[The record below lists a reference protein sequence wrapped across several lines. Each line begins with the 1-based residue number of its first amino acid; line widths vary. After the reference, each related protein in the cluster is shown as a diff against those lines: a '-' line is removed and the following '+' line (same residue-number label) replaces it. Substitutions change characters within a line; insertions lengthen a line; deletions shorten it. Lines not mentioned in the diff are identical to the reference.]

1 MRSIDFLIL
10 KFKIMNKLLT
20 LCPISFFLILVFN
33 IACNKYQEITIAT
46 YDQILSY
53 RNIGLAKIED
63 ELFSDAVKAFTEL
76 TKLAPQEAA
85 GYANLGW
92 SYLQSPGKLDSA
104 EIMLLRATEL
114 SPENSDI
121 QYLIAKMYELTGRTN
136 KSREV
141 LVDLLSTN
149 SKHILSLYQLS
160 EYNKRSSDNNDKKEA
175 QKLLKNI
182 LQIIPG
188 NIAAHL
194 KFIELSIKNGDTEDA
209 LLSIQSV
216 NQILPS
222 LPDEAIP
229 LSNNALQYLRN
240 NNLQQAL
247 VQALM
252 FHNLLKSTTYYK
264 SGIEELR
271 GNPGPISG
279 KPLYRFTNL
288 KPPDMTIKEKALI
301 SIKFVDITENIG
313 LGNISQVSTFDIAD
327 YDGDGAQDMFISQ
340 WKGNNN
346 NTKQSILYNQ
356 NGALEAVNDN
366 SGIRHNG
373 RDIKSVTAD
382 YDNDGFLDLL
392 IINNEESKLYK
403 NDGRGKF
410 NDMTNASGL
419 SLPVN
424 TMKAGFFDY
433 DLEGDLDLFVVTSK
447 KNQLYRNNGDGNFTN
462 VSKKSTMSET
472 SNPSVDIAFGDFDDD
487 GDGDIFIVNM
497 NGLNRYYNNRRQG
510 YFNNITNMTGLD
522 FAGSPSSVE
531 IADYNNDGLL
541 DLFLPDL
548 AGAKHTIYKNNNNG
562 GFEIDNQALSQI
574 DELNG
579 FAGIESKFFDV
590 DNDGFLD
597 LLIAGSPTSK
607 DKYSSG
613 LLLLHNNGEGGF
625 SNISSILP
633 INTGLIEKIK
643 IEDIDNDGDQDII
656 LLNDRGDIQVYRND
670 GGNINNYLKVRLA
683 GLRTGSSKNNYF
695 GFGSKLEIKSDGLY
709 QMRSV
714 NKPITHFGLGNK
726 DEADIVRVVWSNGV
740 PQNQYSAKKNQTI
753 VETQV
758 LKGSCPY
765 LYTWDGTKFVFA
777 TDVLWPSALGMPL
790 GIMAGEPLFAFPNST
805 DELLSFS
812 GDKLLP
818 NNGKYLLKFTSELW
832 ETPYL
837 DRINLVALDHPDSVD
852 LYINETFSPP
862 PFPPKRIYRV
872 AQKHLPLSAVDNKGN
887 DLKQSLL
894 KQDLQYTSHLIAD
907 KYQGITELHDL
918 ILNFGD
924 FNDVDSMFLFLQGWL
939 FPTDA
944 SINVNISQS
953 TKTNLIFPSIEAVN
967 QNGKWETIVGNIGF
981 PKGKNK
987 TIVVDL
993 TDKFLSSD
1001 YRLRIR
1007 TNMQIYWDHIFIST
1021 DVSNENVKI
1030 VTIEPNSAL
1039 LQYRGFSI
1047 VNRKNF
1053 SSPHIPDYYN
1063 ITTGQKWRDLTGAYT
1078 KYGDVLP
1085 LLLESDSKYVIM
1097 NAGDE
1102 ISLEFLTSDLPSVPN
1117 GWRRDFLFYNDGWL
1131 KDGDLNTANGQTVN
1145 LLPFHGMSKYPY
1157 DNNEA
1162 YPNSKEFTDYRKNYN
1177 TRVVTTGSFKNAI
1190 RNYSKASNP

>member
-1 MRSIDFLIL
+1 MHSIDFLIL
-10 KFKIMNKLLT
+10 KFKIMNKILKLY
-20 LCPISFFLILVFN
+20 PIIFFVVLVFN
-33 IACNKYQEITIAT
+33 IACNKHQEITIDT

-63 ELFSDAVKAFTEL
+63 ELFSDASKAFTEL
-76 TKLAPQEAA
+76 IELAPQEAL

-104 EIMLLRATEL
+104 EIMLTRAAEL
-114 SPENSDI
+114 SPGNSDI
-121 QYLIAKMYELTGRTN
+121 QYLIAKMYELTGRTD
-136 KSREV
+136 KGKEV
-141 LVDLLSTN
+141 LINLLRTN
-149 SKHILSLYQLS
+149 LDHTLSLYQLS
-160 EYNKRSSDNNDKKEA
+160 EYYKRSSDNDNKQEA
-175 QKLLKNI
+175 QKLLNNI
-182 LQIIPG
+182 LQINPG
-188 NIAAHL
+188 NITAHL
-194 KFIELSIKNGDTEDA
+194 KFIELSIKNGDIEEA
-209 LLSIQSV
+209 LFSIQSV

-229 LSNNALQYLRN
+229 LRNNAIEYLRN
-240 NNLQQAL
+240 NNLEKAL

-279 KPLYRFTNL
+279 RPLYHFTNI
-288 KPPDMTIKEKALI
+288 KPPDITIKEKALI
-301 SIKFVDITENIG
+301 SIKFVDISENIG
-313 LGNISQVSTFDIAD
+313 LENLSQVSTFDIAD
-327 YDGDGAQDMFISQ
+327 YDGDGTQDMFFSQ

-346 NTKQSILYNQ
+346 STKHSILYNR
-356 NGALEAVNDN
+356 NGVWEATANN
-366 SGIRHNG
+366 SGIKHNG

-392 IINNEESKLYK
+392 IINNEKSKLYK
-403 NDGRGKF
+403 NDGRGQF
-410 NDMTNASGL
+410 NDMTDASGL
-419 SLPVN
+419 SLPLN
-424 TMKAGFFDY
+424 TMQVGFFDY
-433 DLEGDLDLFVVTSK
+433 DLEGDLDLFVATTK
-447 KNQLYRNNGDGNFTN
+447 KNQLYRNNGDGTFIN
-462 VSKKSTMSET
+462 VSEKSTISEI
-472 SNPSVDIAFGDFDDD
+472 SNSSVDIAFGDFDDD
-487 GDGDIFIVNM
+487 GDGDVFVVNM

-510 YFNNITNMTGLD
+510 YFNDITNMTGLD
-522 FAGSPSSVE
+522 FVGSPSNVA

-548 AGAKHTIYKNNNNG
+548 SGQKHTIYKNKNDSS
-562 GFEIDNQALSQI
+562 FEIDNQALSQI
-574 DELNG
+574 DELSG

-590 DNDGFLD
+590 DNDGSLD

-613 LLLLHNNGEGGF
+613 LLLLHNNGEGRF

-633 INTGLIEKIK
+633 TNTGLVEKIK

-656 LLNDRGDIQVYRND
+656 LLNDRGDLRAYRND

-714 NKPITHFGLGNK
+714 DKPITHFGLGDK

-740 PQNQYSAKKNQTI
+740 PQNQYAAKKNQTI

-765 LYTWDGTKFVFA
+765 LYAWNGSEFVFV

-790 GIMAGEPLFAFPNST
+790 GIMAGEPFFAFPNST
-805 DELLSFS
+805 DEFLSFS
-812 GDKLLP
+812 GEKLLP
-818 NNGKYLLKFTSELW
+818 QNGKYMLKFTSELW

-837 DRINLVALDHPDSVD
+837 DRINLVILDHPDSID
-852 LYINETFSPP
+852 LYVNETFSPP
-862 PFPPKRIYRV
+862 PFPPKRIYRIT
-872 AQKHLPLSAVDNKGN
+872 QKFLPKSAIDNRGN

-894 KQDLQYTSHLIAD
+894 EQDLQYTSHLIAD

-918 ILNFGD
+918 ILHFGD
-924 FNDVDSMFLFLQGWL
+924 FNDADSIFLFLQGWL

-953 TKTNLIFPSIEAVN
+953 TNTNLIFPSIQAID
-967 QNGKWETIVGNIGF
+967 QNGKWETIIDNIGF

-987 TIVVDL
+987 TIAVDL

-1007 TNMQIYWDHIFIST
+1007 TNMQIYWDHIFLST
-1021 DVSNENVKI
+1021 DVSNENVKM
-1030 VTIEPNSAL
+1030 VTIEPNSAI

-1053 SSPHIPDYYN
+1053 SSPHIPDYYD

-1102 ISLEFLTSDLPSVPN
+1102 ISLEFLTSDLPSVPA

-1162 YPNSKEFTDYRKNYN
+1162 YPNSMEFTDYRKNYN
-1177 TRVVTTGSFKNAI
+1177 TRVVTTGAFKNAI
-1190 RNYSKASNP
+1190 RNYSKGNKP